1 MRFGVL
7 VLLSPS
13 PEALVKAPRKSAS
26 KNQPYQEH
34 PPPLAMEEIH
44 MKGNAEVITTLNTLL
59 ADELTAINE
68 YMVHSEMCA
77 SWGYDRLHEATEKRA
92 IEEMKHAEKLIGRIL
107 FLEGA
112 PNVSRLN
119 DLHIGP
125 TVEAQLANGHIA
137 EAGAVK
143 AYNDAIRQAA
153 ELGDNGTQELLKSI
167 LKDEEA
173 HIDWLEAQ
181 LDQIKQMGTQT
192 YLAVQLNKE

>member
-1 MRFGVL
+1 MRLFL
-7 VLLSPS
+7 T
-13 PEALVKAPRKSAS
+13 
-26 KNQPYQEH
+26 
-34 PPPLAMEEIH
+34 LAMEEIH
-44 MKGNAEVITTLNTLL
+44 MKGNAELITTLNSLL
-59 ADELTAINE
+59 ADELTAINA

-77 SWGYDRLHEATEKRA
+77 SWGYDRLHEAIEKRA
-92 IEEMKHAEKLIGRIL
+92 VEEMKHAEKLIGRIL
-107 FLEGA
+107 FLEGT

-125 TVEAQLANGHIA
+125 TVEAQLANDHIA

-173 HIDWLEAQ
+173 HIDWIEAQ
-181 LDQIKQMGTQT
+181 LDQIKQIGIQT